1 MHTTDT
7 NGEKYIMGNYARL
20 LSNETI
26 NNIDKGACLLV
37 IHDLV
42 EVIKDFMCDQPVD
55 KRHAFRL
62 LAEADG
68 LINGK

>member
-1 MHTTDT
+1 
-7 NGEKYIMGNYARL
+7 MGNYTRL
-20 LSNETI
+20 LNNEALQA
-26 NNIDKGACLLV
+26 IDRGACLLV

-42 EVIKDFMCDQPVD
+42 EVVKDFMCDQPVD